1 MNFTVFL
8 HNTSSYADSTAVIA
22 ARQSGVEV
30 SAPFDRAR
38 SGVVEAYRSNTT
50 SVELGGGV
58 WSGRFATLRV
68 QGSRADGAENATG
81 CTVAEWGV
89 LGM

>member
-1 MNFTVFL
+1 VNFTVFL
-8 HNTSSYADSTAVIA
+8 HNSSSFEDGTAVIA
-22 ARQSGVEV
+22 TVQTAVEV
-30 SAPFDRAR
+30 SAPYNKTE
-38 SGVVEAYRSNTT
+38 SSMVVPYMSNTT
-50 SVELGGGV
+50 SVELGSGV